1 MKSLSDEDLHSRLTN
16 LRITKT
22 KLNKEAETCDTEM
35 IGLKLEQDRRIEQS
49 RQAIQASRDAQH
61 GLLPFDE

>member
-1 MKSLSDEDLHSRLTN
+1 MKSLSDEDLHSRLTS

-22 KLNKEAETCDTEM
+22 KLNKEAENCDTEM
-35 IGLKLEQDRRIEQS
+35 IGLKLEQDRRLERS
-49 RQAIQASRDAQH
+49 RQAEQACRDAQH